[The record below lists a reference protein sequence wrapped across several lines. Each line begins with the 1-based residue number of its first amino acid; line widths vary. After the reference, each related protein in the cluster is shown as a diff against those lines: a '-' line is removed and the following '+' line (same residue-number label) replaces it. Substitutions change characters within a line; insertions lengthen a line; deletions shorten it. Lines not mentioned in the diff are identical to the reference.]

1 MNDELDPSDLGFGGA
16 HNHAAGVDP
25 SLSLRAGFFASTAGP
40 LGGASATPWASVGR
54 KKRGRAS

>member
-25 SLSLRAGFFASTAGP
+25 SLSLRAGFFASTAGVE
-40 LGGASATPWASVGR
+40 ASATWLELVFTNR
-54 KKRGRAS
+54 R